1 MTMIPPPSNY
11 TEPPAPEDAYSCPC
25 PRCGYPESRDDGPY
39 QADPFYDAKLGGPP
53 DPRIHL
59 MWCGRCGKPFDA
71 GPAEL
76 AACDGCAA
84 CQETGTCGSDG
95 CHCD

>member
-1 MTMIPPPSNY
+1 MTTTT
-11 TEPPAPEDAYSCPC
+11 TETYSCPC
-25 PRCGYPESRDDGPY
+25 PRCGYPESRDAGPY
-39 QADPFYDAKLGGPP
+39 DYIGALDDALGGQP

-76 AACDGCAA
+76 ATCGGCAVCQATGA
-84 CQETGTCGSDG
+84 CRSDG
-95 CHCD
+95 CRCDGE